1 MALPIAAL
9 AWTGLA
15 AGTLL
20 RTFYHPCRALLR
32 DGYAER
38 CAGAPS
44 CDPTMDLKSL
54 VGVAPVYS
62 VASGRVIAVG
72 PGYLHL
78 ASQHEP
84 VILAYE
90 HVQQL
95 QVTLGQNV
103 GIGQQIGLSS
113 VLRFSVFGVL
123 RSGAGALSLAAIE
136 PAAWL
141 AARGL
146 RISEKSHPAARWCE
160 GGRKIQTPAAVPTCG
175 LKLPVPSGFMLLPVS
190 VTSE

>member
-1 MALPIAAL
+1 MALPLAAL

-20 RTFYHPCRALLR
+20 RTFYHPCRALIR
-32 DGYAER
+32 DGYATR
-38 CAGAPS
+38 CAGEPN

-54 VGVAPVYS
+54 VGVAPVYAA
-62 VASGRVIAVG
+62 ASGRVIATG
-72 PGYLHL
+72 PNYLHL
-78 ASQHEP
+78 ASKHEP

-90 HVQQL
+90 NVQQV
-95 QVTLGQNV
+95 QVGLGADI
-103 GIGQQIGLSS
+103 GIGAQLGISS
-113 VLRFSVFGVL
+113 VLRFSVFGAV
-123 RSGAGALSLAAIE
+123 RSGSGAVSLVAIE

-146 RISEKSHPAARWCE
+146 RVSEKSHPPGLWCE
-160 GGRKIQTPAAVPTCG
+160 GGRKVRTPAKVPNCG